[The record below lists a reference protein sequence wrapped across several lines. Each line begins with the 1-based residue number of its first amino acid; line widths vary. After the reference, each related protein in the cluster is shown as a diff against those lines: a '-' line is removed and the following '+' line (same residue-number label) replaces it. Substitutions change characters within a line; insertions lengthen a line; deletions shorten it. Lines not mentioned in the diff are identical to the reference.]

1 MAVIANTFET
11 YQAKGIREDL
21 SDLIADIS
29 PTATP
34 FQSNIGSR
42 SAENTYFEWQTD
54 SLSAASATPVEEG
67 SNLASYTAVTPTV
80 RLGNYCQINM
90 RDFIISGTEQ
100 KVTKAGRSSEV
111 GYQAAKAAK
120 ELKRNVEKA
129 LLLNGVGAVVGAT
142 DTARVT
148 AGFPGWLKTNVSANG
163 GGDGPVVK
171 PSYTGSTPTGAA
183 QVWKT
188 FGTPVALTEAMVKT
202 VMQSCF
208 EQGGEPSMLMVSP
221 YNKTVVSGFSGI
233 AESRF
238 NVDGAAPAVIIGAA
252 DIYVSDFGN
261 LSVVPNR
268 FFTTV
273 VDSTSGSSVMNDW
286 AFLIDPDEIKLA
298 TLRPYGIEALAK
310 TGDADKRM
318 ALIEWGLQVNNEAAH
333 GVVAGIKAVA

>member
-1 MAVIANTFET
+1 MAVIGNTFET

-67 SNLASYTAVTPTV
+67 SNLASFTAVTPTV

-129 LLLNGVGAVVGAT
+129 CLLNGVGAVVGAT

-148 AGFPGWLKTNVSANG
+148 AGFPCWLKTNVVVN
-163 GGDGPVVK
+163 DTVK
-171 PSYTGSTPTGAA
+171 PSYTGSTPTGAG
-183 QVWKT
+183 QVWRT
-188 FGTPVALTEAMVKT
+188 FGTPTAFLESMLKT
-202 VMQSCF
+202 AMQSCF

-233 AESRF
+233 AESRY
-238 NVDGAAPAVIIGAA
+238 NVDGAAPSVIIGAA
-252 DIYVSDFGN
+252 DSYVSDFGN

-273 VDSTSGSSVMNDW
+273 EDEGGGTAHNDW
-286 AFLIDPDEIKLA
+286 AFLIDPDELKLA
-298 TLRPYGIEALAK
+298 TLRPYGIDALAK

>member
-1 MAVIANTFET
+1 MAVITNTFTT
-11 YQAKGIREDL
+11 YDAKGIREDL

-42 SAENTYFEWQTD
+42 SAENTYYEWQTD
-54 SLSAASATPVEEG
+54 SLSAASATPVVEG
-67 SNLASYTAVTPTV
+67 QDLSSYTAVSATT

-100 KVTKAGRSSEV
+100 RVIKAGRSSEV
-111 GYQAAKAAK
+111 GYQAAKTAK
-120 ELKRNVEKA
+120 ELKRDVETA
-129 LLLNGVGAVVGAT
+129 CLLNGVGAVVGAT
-142 DTARVT
+142 ATARVT
-148 AGFPGWLKTNVSANG
+148 AGFPCWLKTNVVVN
-163 GGDGPVVK
+163 DTVK
-171 PSYTGSTPTGAA
+171 PSYTGSTPTGAGE
-183 QVWKT
+183 VWKT
-188 FGTPVALTEAMVKT
+188 FGTPTAFLESMLKT
-202 VMQSCF
+202 AMQSCF

-233 AESRF
+233 AESRY
-238 NVDGAAPAVIIGAA
+238 NVDGAAPSVIIGAA

-273 VDSTSGSSVMNDW
+273 EDEGGGTAHNDW
-286 AFLIDPDEIKLA
+286 AFLIDPDELKLA

-310 TGDADKRM
+310 SGDADKRM